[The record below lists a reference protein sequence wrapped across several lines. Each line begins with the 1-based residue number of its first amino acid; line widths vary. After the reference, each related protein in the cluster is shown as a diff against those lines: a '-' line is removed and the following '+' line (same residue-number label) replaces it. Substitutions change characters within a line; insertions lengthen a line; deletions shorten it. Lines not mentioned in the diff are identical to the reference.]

1 MIVQMIAGFV
11 SAAAFAYLYHVPLPQ
26 IARSGFV
33 GGTGWSIFLMARLRW
48 GEIGGM
54 FLAATAVAVISEI
67 LARKEKQPVII
78 FLVPGV
84 IPLVPGGKAYLTM
97 LSFLQNDYAQ
107 GLELLVSTV
116 FLAGAVAAGIIV
128 SSSAFRIYSRTRSI
142 RRARQ

>member
-1 MIVQMIAGFV
+1 MLIQMMAGFV
-11 SAAAFAYLYHVPLPQ
+11 SAAAFAYLYHVPNNQLS
-26 IARSGFV
+26 RCGLV
-33 GGTGWSIFLMARLRW
+33 GGLGWSIFLITRLRW

-67 LARKEKQPVII
+67 LARKEKQPVVI

-97 LSFLQNDYAQ
+97 LSFLQNDYAD

-116 FLAGAVAAGIIV
+116 FLAGAVAAGIIL
-128 SSSAFRIYSRTRSI
+128 SSSAFRIYSRTRSM
-142 RRARQ
+142 RRAK

>member
-1 MIVQMIAGFV
+1 MIVQMMAGFV
-11 SAAAFAYLYHVPLPQ
+11 SAAAFAYVYHVPPAQ
-26 IARSGFV
+26 IPRCGLV
-33 GGTGWSIFLMARLRW
+33 GGTGWSIFLLMRLRW
-48 GEIGGM
+48 GKIGGM

-67 LARKEKQPVII
+67 LARREKQPVLI

-97 LSFLQNDYAQ
+97 LSFLQDDYAQ

-116 FLAGAVAAGIIV
+116 FLAGAVAAGIIL
-128 SSSAFRIYSRTRSI
+128 SSSVFRIYSRTRNI